1 MSRLSD
7 RVREAVRARHYSIR
21 TEEAYLRWI
30 KEYILFFNKR
40 HPSGLG
46 AKDVRDFVSHL
57 AVRRNVAASTQNQA
71 LSALLFLYREA
82 LDQPLEW
89 VGEVGRAKR
98 PKKLPVALTREEV
111 RAVLAHLRGESW
123 LMASLLYGSGL
134 RLMECV
140 RLRVKDLDFARLKL
154 TVREGKGGKDR
165 ATVLPRSLAAPLGGS
180 WSGPGRSTRKT
191 RARASG
197 ASTSRT
203 RWRGSSG
210 ARTGSG
216 AGSTSSRP
224 RSGRSTRARGLE
236 RSHHIA

>member
-1 MSRLSD
+1 MSWLLD

-40 HPSGLG
+40 HPSWLG

-98 PKKLPVALTREEV
+98 PK
-111 RAVLAHLRGESW
+111 
-123 LMASLLYGSGL
+123 
-134 RLMECV
+134 
-140 RLRVKDLDFARLKL
+140 
-154 TVREGKGGKDR
+154 
-165 ATVLPRSLAAPLGGS
+165 
-180 WSGPGRSTRKT
+180 
-191 RARASG
+191 
-197 ASTSRT
+197 
-203 RWRGSSG
+203 SS
-210 ARTGSG
+210 
-216 AGSTSSRP
+216 P
-224 RSGRSTRARGLE
+224 
-236 RSHHIA
+236 